1 MSTARQLSRLNEQYI
16 QGLINA
22 DARWFEEHLADE
34 FICIEA
40 NGAVR
45 TKPEYVRKVA
55 NGAGYAKYRLE
66 QVQVRVFG
74 DVGLVQA
81 TGVITRP
88 DGETGMSRYT
98 DVYARE
104 GSEWKVVSAQITRVE
119 AGGGAA
125 SEAGAAA

>member
-34 FICIEA
+34 FVCIEA
-40 NGAVR
+40 DGTVR
-45 TKPEYVRKVA
+45 TKPKFVRKVS

-66 QVQVRVFG
+66 QVQIRVFG

-81 TGVITRP
+81 TGVFTRP
-88 DGETGMSRYT
+88 DGATGMSRYT
-98 DVYARE
+98 DVYART
-104 GSEWKVVSAQITRVE
+104 GGDWKVVSAQVTRGDVPG
-119 AGGGAA
+119 AG
-125 SEAGAAA
+125 

>member
-34 FICIEA
+34 FVCIEA
-40 NGAVR
+40 DGRLRSKA
-45 TKPEYVRKVA
+45 EFVRKVS

-74 DVGLVQA
+74 EVALVQA
-81 TGVITRP
+81 TGVFTRP
-88 DGETGMSRYT
+88 DGATGMSRYT
-98 DVYARE
+98 DVYARM

-119 AGGGAA
+119 AGVAA
-125 SEAGAAA
+125 AAGAGAAV